1 MDLIESLNVDLGV
14 GRIVLFCK
22 ACVVVYACS
31 LRQTSE
37 IQMILIQ
44 KRLKLFA
51 LFHLRSVSHNIYAI
65 L

>member
-37 IQMILIQ
+37 IQMILIP
-44 KRLKLFA
+44 KAIKTVCI
-51 LFHLRSVSHNIYAI
+51 VSFEVSFS
-65 L
+65 